1 LKIETKFVKILIN
14 KVMIKYY
21 IKKFIIVYFAIIL
34 LIGFSF
40 CSSDT
45 EGGGNKDAG
54 EDAGLRTCKNSAQC
68 NKNEECVNGLC
79 VTKNPQ
85 DATADNIALD
95 IEDADVVGEDIE
107 ITDSI
112 PDVDILDGGD
122 TLTDITDVEIS
133 TEYNIG
139 IMSVYEGS
147 AGECSNEEYILKSVS
162 GYSGMGMM
170 EGEEYTIMSGAR
182 FK

>member
-1 LKIETKFVKILIN
+1 
-14 KVMIKYY
+14 M
-21 IKKFIIVYFAIIL
+21 KFIKIFIFLVFIL
-34 LIGFSF
+34 LSAFIFS

-45 EGGGNKDAG
+45 DGGGSKDIG

-85 DATADNIALD
+85 DATADNIGLD

-107 ITDSI
+107 IADSI

-162 GYSGMGMM
+162 GYSGMGVI
-170 EGEEYTIMSGAR
+170 EDEEYTIMSGAR